1 MEGAS
6 LDPSYLSAR
15 NRHLNLPTRRR
26 DNLVELL
33 GDALQKPQAVVL
45 GEGVE
50 EVLDGGG
57 TGAAAG
63 LLGQLG
69 NDGRL
74 VRLAQ
79 GRGRQNRGQLGVLL
93 EERAEGREPLGRG
106 VEGGG
111 LDGGSVLE
119 IDANC

>member
-26 DNLVELL
+26 DDLVELL

-79 GRGRQNRGQLGVLL
+79 GRGRQNRGQLRVLL